1 MDCIKFNKLL
11 REYNEENIII
21 YCDINNID
29 FKLNVES
36 KFSVIHINIRII
48 NKNFETL
55 IIYLQSLV
63 TKFDVII

>member
-36 KFSVIHINIRII
+36 KLSVIHINIRII